1 LRASAAGYRIVCDNQ
16 AVLYHLEGASYRPEV
31 RRLLFHY
38 NAERQEK
45 RWGAIIAKRASDRAE
60 VNTSL

>member
-1 LRASAAGYRIVCDNQ
+1 VCDNQ

-38 NAERQEK
+38 NTERQEK
-45 RWGAIIAKRASDRAE
+45 RWGSIIARQVGESAGVTAS
-60 VNTSL
+60 L